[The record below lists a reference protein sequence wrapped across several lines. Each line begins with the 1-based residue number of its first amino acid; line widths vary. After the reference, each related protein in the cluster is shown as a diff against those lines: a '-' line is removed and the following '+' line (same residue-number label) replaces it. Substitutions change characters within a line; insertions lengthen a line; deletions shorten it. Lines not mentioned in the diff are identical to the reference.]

1 MTPITSIALLP
12 SPSSPPQ
19 QKRKRPGTCP
29 AVPEVGSAKATTRWN
44 WEQTLRVFIF
54 FLLFWFSFAQGGA
67 ECCGG
72 EYLAYQLRHITLLG
86 FWSYFQPLKGEEGF
100 LAHSNFPLFKRAG
113 PRPSWQFCF
122 PTSLHPGVHSSKRI
136 PPPSPPPARPP
147 QSRHREGVARRSPAS
162 CRAHASGPQNPPP
175 GTRSCAGQSTGSSA
189 QRLERSG
196 PSENGRGRVR
206 AGERAPPWQ
215 LGPPAPA
222 PVLRNPGAR
231 RQPTEPRRFPGS
243 PTCARPERGPA
254 DGWGGR
260 ERAGC
265 GRCRE
270 REEGVADSRR
280 PHPFLM
286 ALPESLV

>member
-1 MTPITSIALLP
+1 MTPITSIPLLP

-54 FLLFWFSFAQGGA
+54 FLPFWFSFAQGGA

-136 PPPSPPPARPP
+136 PPPSPPPARRSRVTARAWPAGAPP
-147 QSRHREGVARRSPAS
+147 PAARTRRALRIPRRGRGAARASRPEVRPSAWKGAARARTDAAGSARVSVRRPGNSGLRLPLLCSVTPARGGLRQNRAAPRVLLRARARSAGPRTDGEGGNAPGAGVAESGRRGLPTLG
-162 CRAHASGPQNPPP
+162 GP
-175 GTRSCAGQSTGSSA
+175 T
-189 QRLERSG
+189 
-196 PSENGRGRVR
+196 PS
-206 AGERAPPWQ
+206 
-215 LGPPAPA
+215 
-222 PVLRNPGAR
+222 
-231 RQPTEPRRFPGS
+231 
-243 PTCARPERGPA
+243 
-254 DGWGGR
+254 
-260 ERAGC
+260 
-265 GRCRE
+265 
-270 REEGVADSRR
+270 
-280 PHPFLM
+280 
-286 ALPESLV
+286 